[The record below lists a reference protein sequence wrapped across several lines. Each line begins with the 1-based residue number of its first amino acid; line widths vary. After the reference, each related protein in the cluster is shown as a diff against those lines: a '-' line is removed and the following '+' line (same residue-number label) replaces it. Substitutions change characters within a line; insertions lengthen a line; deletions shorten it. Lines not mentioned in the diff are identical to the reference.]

1 MLNASEITLR
11 DRLGVLRRRLGTIVA
26 ITFGFVALA
35 VGLSVISPPVY
46 AASARLLL
54 QPRTTED
61 IFNQNVNVRLDPARA
76 VRNEIEVLKSEAV
89 RTAVRGAIGVAPPI
103 AAAPVGDTDVVAVR
117 AEAGDPAVAARVAN
131 AYADAFIAVRRQQ
144 ALDDLEAAGREVRV
158 KVDELQGQI
167 TAIDDAV
174 NAAPPAEREIQRA
187 ARAPERQALVST
199 QALFRQR
206 LDQIQVETPLKSGG
220 AQLVAQATPPLE
232 PVSPKPV
239 RNGMVALFLGG
250 GLAVCVAFLRDHLD
264 DSIKTKDD
272 MEAATAPLPTVGL
285 VPQVAR
291 AKAAPETVVSLEQP
305 SSPAAEA
312 YRTLRTSLQF
322 LSLDRPVR
330 TLMVTSP
337 NAGEGKTTT
346 IANLGVVFA
355 RAGIPVV
362 IVGCD
367 LRRPKVQDLFG
378 LSNAVGLTS
387 VLLGESSVADALQTV
402 PKTKYLRVLASGPL
416 PPNPSEL
423 LSLRRTADI
432 ISSLTS
438 DRTIVLVD
446 SPPVLPVT
454 DALVL
459 ARQVDATLVV
469 CAAGITT
476 QSEAG
481 RALELLQQVDAPL
494 AGAILNGVRTG
505 GGYGYGYG
513 GYGYSR
519 PYTAEKPANGSR
531 GSDSA
536 SSSRRPAAAF
546 GPRRPGRR

>member
-1 MLNASEITLR
+1 MLNARDITLR
-11 DRLGVLRRRLGTIVA
+11 DRLGVLRRRLGTIAA
-26 ITFGFVALA
+26 ITITAAAAA
-35 VGLSVISPPVY
+35 VGLSLLRSPVY

-61 IFNQNVNVRLDPARA
+61 IFNQNANLRLDPARA

-89 RTAVRGAIGVAPPI
+89 RAAVREAIGRAP
-103 AAAPVGDTDVVAVR
+103 AVSAAPVGDTDVVSMR
-117 AEAGDPAVAARVAN
+117 AESGDPEVAARVAN
-131 AYADAFIAVRRQQ
+131 AYADAYIAVRRRQ
-144 ALDDLEAAGREVRV
+144 ALDDLEAAGREVRQ
-158 KVDELQGQI
+158 KVDDLQRQI
-167 TAIDDAV
+167 DGLDGEVAAAGPADRDAL
-174 NAAPPAEREIQRA
+174 RA
-187 ARAPERQALVST
+187 SRASQRQALVST

-220 AQLVAQATPPLE
+220 AQLVAQASPPDD
-232 PVSPKPV
+232 PVRPKPL
-239 RNGMVALFLGG
+239 RNGILALVLGG
-250 GLAVCVAFLRDHLD
+250 MTGICVAFLRDHLD
-264 DSIKTKDD
+264 DSLKTKEDL
-272 MEAATAPLPTVGL
+272 EEATAGLPTVGL
-285 VPQVAR
+285 VPQVAMP
-291 AKAAPETVVSLEQP
+291 KGAPQAVISLEQP

-330 TLMVTSP
+330 RLMITSP

-367 LRRPKVQDLFG
+367 LRRPKIHELFE
-378 LSNAVGLTS
+378 LPNTLGLTS
-387 VLLGESSVADALQTV
+387 VLLGEASVAEALQTV
-402 PKTKYLRVLASGPL
+402 PGTKYLRVLASGPL

-432 ISSLTS
+432 ISSLTT

-459 ARQVDATLVV
+459 ARHVDATIVV

-476 QSEAG
+476 QSEAT
-481 RALELLQQVDAPL
+481 RSMELLRQVDAPL
-494 AGAILNGVRTG
+494 AGTILNGVRSG
-505 GGYGYGYG
+505 AGYGYGHG

-519 PYTAEKPANGSR
+519 PYTPDEPAVSTKGL
-531 GSDSA
+531 A
-536 SSSRRPAAAF
+536 TAF
-546 GPRRPGRR
+546 SPRRPGRR